1 MTRNHVLFAG
11 AALAALVAG
20 PALWLSMNS
29 GTDVFADCRSSVVAG
44 GAASIG
50 GPFSLIDGKG
60 KAVTEAEVITGPTLI
75 YFGYTFCPDVCP
87 LDSARN
93 AAAVDILEKN
103 GILATPVFISVDPK
117 RDTPE
122 VVAEFASNLHPRM
135 IGLTGSDAQVRAASQ
150 AYKTYYKANYDG
162 TDYYPVDHSVF
173 TYLVMPEIGFLEYF
187 GREVSP
193 EQMAEKV
200 ACFAKKA
207 KDI

>member
-20 PALWLSMNS
+20 PALWLGMNS
-29 GTDVFADCRSSVVAG
+29 GKDVFADCRSSVVAG

-50 GPFSLIDGKG
+50 GPFSLIDGTG

-187 GREVSP
+187 GREVGP

-200 ACFAKKA
+200 ACFANKA